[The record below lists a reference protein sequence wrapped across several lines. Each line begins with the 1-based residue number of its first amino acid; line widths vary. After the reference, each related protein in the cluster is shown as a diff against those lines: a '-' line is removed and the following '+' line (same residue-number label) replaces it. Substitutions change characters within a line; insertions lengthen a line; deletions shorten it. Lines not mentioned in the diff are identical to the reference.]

1 MILDFEKYA
10 MKGNEFL
17 NCLAQNLDHADRS
30 HAARVLRS
38 TFRVLRNHFTFEESL
53 QLIAQLPMA
62 IKAVYVDGWRKGEH
76 KRIRTV
82 DEFLSEVI
90 SEEGPGAW
98 HDFSS
103 RDEILDCVRAV
114 VDTMRLYVSE
124 QEIDQA
130 LGTLPSS
137 VREIFESLN
146 TD

>member
-1 MILDFEKYA
+1 
-10 MKGNEFL
+10 
-17 NCLAQNLDHADRS
+17 
-30 HAARVLRS
+30 
-38 TFRVLRNHFTFEESL
+38 
-53 QLIAQLPMA
+53 MA
-62 IKAVYVDGWRKGEH
+62 IKAAYVDGWRKGDH
-76 KRIRTV
+76 KTIRTV

-90 SEEGPGAW
+90 SEEGADAW